1 MVEPADGVDM
11 VYLRSVICDGG
22 KKGGR
27 VKIWKRNHSNSMYCK
42 PVQNSCILRLLKLS
56 GVSRRTVLRAN
67 PVFEQLYLSHVKT
80 LKMTGSNYFHGRKFY
95 FISCMSLEFINGYVC
110 RYLVPRESN

>member
-1 MVEPADGVDM
+1 MERRGH
-11 VYLRSVICDGG
+11 YLTMSCRLSLNYTQAKSTYV
-22 KKGGR
+22 
-27 VKIWKRNHSNSMYCK
+27 CK

-80 LKMTGSNYFHGRKFY
+80 LKMTGSNYFYGRKFY

-110 RYLVPRESN
+110 RYLAPRESN

>member
-1 MVEPADGVDM
+1 MMAGVC
-11 VYLRSVICDGG
+11 V
-22 KKGGR
+22 
-27 VKIWKRNHSNSMYCK
+27 CK

-110 RYLVPRESN
+110 RYLAPRESN